1 MAGATTISF
10 AGIALDGAQKE
21 NYSLT
26 PLTQPATITPKT
38 LTADYT
44 AASRVYDGTTTA
56 SVTFVTLN
64 GVISGDSVSLTGT
77 ASGSFASP
85 DAGTGKTVTVTGVS
99 LAAGGDS
106 GNYSLSTPITTTAT
120 IDKANASITV
130 TPYSVTFDGTAHTA
144 TGTATGV
151 GGANLAAQ
159 LTLTGTT
166 HTNAGDYPADAWSF
180 LGGTNYNDASGTA
193 HDVIGKA
200 TASVTLGSPSQTYDG
215 TRRSATAVTTPPGL
229 TVLLTYNGSG
239 TAPTDAGSYTVVGTI
254 SDANYEGSS
263 TGTLVISQ
271 ATITITWSNPADIVY
286 GTALSATQL
295 NATANVPGSFLY
307 TPAAGT
313 VLGVADN
320 QTLHVAFTPTD
331 STNYSSSSKDVLI
344 NVKPYE
350 LTISGV
356 TANDKTYDADNHG
369 GIRRAAQPSWEFRAA
384 TSGT

>member
-1 MAGATTISF
+1 M
-10 AGIALDGAQKE
+10 
-21 NYSLT
+21 
-26 PLTQPATITPKT
+26 
-38 LTADYT
+38 
-44 AASRVYDGTTTA
+44 
-56 SVTFVTLN
+56 
-64 GVISGDSVSLTGT
+64 
-77 ASGSFASP
+77 
-85 DAGTGKTVTVTGVS
+85 TVRVS

-180 LGGTNYNDASGTA
+180 SGGTNYNDASGTA

-200 TASVTLGSPSQTYDG
+200 TASVTLGSLAQTYDG
-215 TRRSATAVTTPPGL
+215 TPRSATAVTTPPGL

-356 TANDKTYDADNHG
+356 TANDKTYDATTTAVLNTGSAALVGVQG
-369 GIRRAAQPSWEFRAA
+369 GDVGNVDGELRRVGRFREQGLRDLGRDGFRLLDQRLGGGQLHAGAADGHHRFHLQEASELHRSDGPFQQDV
-384 TSGT
+384 